1 MAQSAEAYV
10 DTSAFIAFA
19 DRSDTWHTL
28 FVRLFADPPKL
39 VTSPLVV
46 AEGHGWFLKRYDK
59 TQAMRFLALLKEF
72 TPLEVLPVGPPELE
86 AAQAI
91 LRRFPDQQLTRADA
105 FGLHTMQTRGVRVC
119 WSTDFH
125 LGLMG
130 VPLAIHTRGG
140 SLLPPGNDR
149 GR

>member
-1 MAQSAEAYV
+1 MAPNAEAYV

-19 DRSDTWHTL
+19 DRSDTWHPL

-46 AEGHGWFLKRYDK
+46 TEGHGWFLRRYD
-59 TQAMRFLALLKEF
+59 TTRALQFLALIEELA
-72 TPLEVLPVGPPELE
+72 PLELLPVGPAEID
-86 AAQAI
+86 AAKAI
-91 LRRFPDQQLTRADA
+91 LRRFPDQNLTLTDA
-105 FGLHTMQTRGVRVC
+105 FGLHAMRTRNVHVC

-130 VPLAIHTRGG
+130 VPLATHTRGG
-140 SLLPPGNDR
+140 
-149 GR
+149 